1 MELKTLPPNIE
12 IFRAG
17 THTADDGTS
26 HTFTHA
32 DVADM
37 VSAYDPKVHEA
48 PLCVGH
54 PQDNKPAYGWVK
66 SLSVAHSGALAMDT
80 HNIAP
85 AFAEAV
91 NSKAFKKRSASFYP
105 PNHPQNP
112 KQGSWYLRHVA
123 FLGAQP
129 PAIKGLADF
138 SEATSGTVEDGCIN
152 FSEALPITNQPPKK
166 DENMDEIE
174 KLKAEKAQLAA
185 DKAKLEA
192 DKAAAEAEAKAN
204 SDKLAE
210 FKETQHKER
219 IASFTSF
226 CEKSNIKPTEKAA
239 AVAVLAMLAD
249 VEAPVSFSE
258 GNATKTVSPVEFVK
272 GLITAI
278 PAPVEFGEH
287 MGGSGGA
294 GTGAGIEGMNR
305 EQLHQ
310 AIKSYS
316 ESKGID
322 YNAAY
327 SALAAGASFTT
338 KA

>member
-1 MELKTLPPNIE
+1 MASKTPTLPPQIE

-17 THTADDGTS
+17 THTADDGTQ
-26 HTFTHA
+26 HTFTAA
-32 DVADM
+32 DVAGM
-37 VSAYDPKVHEA
+37 VRVYDPAVHEA

-66 SLSVAHSGALAMDT
+66 SLSVAPSGAVTMDT

-138 SEATSGTVEDGCIN
+138 SEADSGAAEDGCVN
-152 FSEALPITNQPPKK
+152 FCEPIFNPPPPK
-166 DENMDEIE
+166 EETMEIE
-174 KLKAEKAQLAA
+174 ELKKKLAAAEA

-192 DKAAAEAEAKAN
+192 DKAAEAAKAKA
-204 SDKLAE
+204 SFDQLAQ
-210 FKETQHKER
+210 FKEAQRKER
-219 IASFTSF
+219 LTAFTSF
-226 CEKSNIKPTEKAA
+226 CEKSNVKPTEKAA

-258 GNATKTVSPVEFVK
+258 SGATKTVSAVEFVK
-272 GLITAI
+272 GLIGAL
-278 PAPVEFGEH
+278 PDPVQFGEQ
-287 MGGSGGA
+287 MGGSGGNS
-294 GTGAGIEGMNR
+294 G
-305 EQLHQ
+305 
-310 AIKSYS
+310 
-316 ESKGID
+316 GID
-322 YNAAY
+322 GLTEKQLEQRIMNYKEERGVTYDKAFY
-327 SALAAGASFTT
+327 SVCGFTQGA
-338 KA
+338 

>member
-1 MELKTLPPNIE
+1 MASKTPTLPPQIE

-17 THTADDGTS
+17 THTADNGTQ
-26 HTFTHA
+26 HTFTAA
-32 DVADM
+32 DVVGM
-37 VSAYDPKVHEA
+37 VSAYDPAVHEA

-66 SLSVAHSGALAMDT
+66 SLAVAPSGTLVMDT

-138 SEATSGTVEDGCIN
+138 SEADSGAAEDGCIN
-152 FSEALPITNQPPKK
+152 FSEPIFNPPPPK
-166 DENMDEIE
+166 EETMEIE
-174 KLKAEKAQLAA
+174 ELKKKLAAAEA

-192 DKAAAEAEAKAN
+192 DKAAEAAKAKA
-204 SDKLAE
+204 SFDQLAQ
-210 FKETQHKER
+210 FKEAQRNER

-226 CEKSNIKPTEKAA
+226 CEKSNVKPTEKAA
-239 AVAVLAMLAD
+239 AVAVLAVLAD
-249 VEAPVSFSE
+249 MDAPVSFSE

-272 GLITAI
+272 GLIGAL
-278 PAPVEFGEH
+278 PDPVQFGEQ
-287 MGGSGGA
+287 MGGSGGNS
-294 GTGAGIEGMNR
+294 GGIDGLTDK
-305 EQLHQ
+305 QLDQ
-310 AIKSYS
+310 VIKNYA
-316 ESKGID
+316 ESKNIN
-322 YNAAY
+322 YNDAHAAI
-327 SALAAGASFTT
+327 AGGASFTF

>member
-1 MELKTLPPNIE
+1 MASKTPTLPPQIE

-17 THTADDGTS
+17 THTADDGTQ
-26 HTFTHA
+26 HTFTRA
-32 DVADM
+32 DVDGM
-37 VSAYDPKVHEA
+37 VSVYDPAVHEA

-54 PQDNKPAYGWVK
+54 PQDNKPAFGWVK
-66 SLSVAHSGALAMDT
+66 SLAIAPSGALAMDT

-91 NSKAFKKRSASFYP
+91 DSKAFKKRSASFYP

-138 SEATSGTVEDGCIN
+138 TESDSGTAEDGCIN
-152 FSEALPITNQPPKK
+152 FSEPIFNPPPK
-166 DENMDEIE
+166 EETMEIE
-174 KLKAEKAQLAA
+174 ELKKKLAA
-185 DKAKLEA
+185 AEAEKAKLEA
-192 DKAAAEAEAKAN
+192 DKAAEAAKAKA
-204 SDKLAE
+204 SFDLLAQ
-210 FKETQHKER
+210 FKEAQHKER
-219 IASFTSF
+219 LAAFTSF
-226 CEKSNIKPTEKAA
+226 CEKSNVKPTEKAA

-272 GLITAI
+272 GLIGAL
-278 PAPVEFGEH
+278 PDPVQFGEQ
-287 MGGSGGA
+287 MGGSGGNS
-294 GTGAGIEGMNR
+294 GGIDGLTDK
-305 EQLHQ
+305 QLDQ
-310 AIKSYS
+310 VIKHYA
-316 ESKGID
+316 ESKNMT
-322 YNAAY
+322 YNDAHAAI
-327 SALAAGASFTT
+327 AGGASFTF

>member
-1 MELKTLPPNIE
+1 MASNPPTLPPQIE

-17 THTADDGTS
+17 THTADNGTQ
-26 HTFTHA
+26 HTFTAA
-32 DVADM
+32 DVAGM
-37 VSAYDPKVHEA
+37 VSAYDHSVHEA

-66 SLSVAHSGALAMDT
+66 SLSVAASGALVMDT

-138 SEATSGTVEDGCIN
+138 TEPNSGAAEDGCVN
-152 FSEALPITNQPPKK
+152 FSEPIFNPPTKE
-166 DENMDEIE
+166 ENMDEVE
-174 KLKAEKAQLAA
+174 KLKQQLAAAEA

-192 DKAAAEAEAKAN
+192 DKAAEAAKAKA
-204 SDKLAE
+204 SFDQLAQ
-210 FKETQHKER
+210 FKEAQRKER
-219 IASFTSF
+219 LAAFTSF
-226 CEKSNIKPTEKAA
+226 CEKSNVKPTEKAA

-249 VEAPVSFSE
+249 LEAPVSFSE

-272 GLITAI
+272 GLIGDL
-278 PAPVEFGEH
+278 PDPVQFGEQ
-287 MGGSGGA
+287 MGGSGGNA
-294 GTGAGIEGMNR
+294 GGIDGLTDK
-305 EQLHQ
+305 QLDQ
-310 AIKSYS
+310 AIKSYA
-316 ESKGID
+316 EAKNMT
-322 YNAAY
+322 YNDAHAAI
-327 SALAAGASFTT
+327 AGGASFTF

>member
-1 MELKTLPPNIE
+1 MAQNTPTLPQQIE

-17 THTADDGTS
+17 THTADNGTS
-26 HTFTHA
+26 HTFTPA
-32 DVADM
+32 DVAGM
-37 VSAYDPKVHEA
+37 VSAYDPAVHEA

-66 SLSVAHSGALAMDT
+66 SLAVAPSGALAMDT

-138 SEATSGTVEDGCIN
+138 TEADSSAVEDGYIN
-152 FSEALPITNQPPKK
+152 FSEPIFNPPTK
-166 DENMDEIE
+166 DDKTMDEVE
-174 KLKAEKAQLAA
+174 KLKQQLAA
-185 DKAKLEA
+185 AEAEKAKLEA
-192 DKAAAEAEAKAN
+192 EKSALAADKSAADTALVQFKEAKRKE
-204 SDKLAE
+204 KLAE
-210 FKETQHKER
+210 FTQ
-219 IASFTSF
+219 F

-249 VEAPVSFSE
+249 MEAPVSFSE

-272 GLITAI
+272 GLIGAL
-278 PAPVEFGEH
+278 PDPVQFGEQ
-287 MGGSGGA
+287 MGGSGGNA
-294 GTGAGIEGMNR
+294 G
-305 EQLHQ
+305 
-310 AIKSYS
+310 
-316 ESKGID
+316 GID
-322 YNAAY
+322 GLTEKQLEQKIQDYKEKHNVGYDKAFAAVC
-327 SALAAGASFTT
+327 SFTQG
-338 KA
+338 A